1 VKNISNKEMGR
12 PLEMMPKPDETS
24 FIVTAH
30 LKIKIFVH
38 VVVPQTPFI
47 YEMCAKLK
55 REGF

>member
-1 VKNISNKEMGR
+1 MGR